1 VAQRTLVIGN
11 KNYSTWSLRPW
22 LALRMAG
29 IAFDEVLVPLYEPT
43 SKAALLRHSPAGKV
57 PVLKDETEDGER
69 LVFESLAICEYAAEL
84 APSAGLW
91 PADAAA
97 RAHAR
102 SISAEMHAGFAA
114 LRSAMPMNLRVK
126 GGRLATPPSA
136 EVQGE
141 IARIGGL
148 LDDARARFGAG
159 GPFLFGG
166 FTIADAM
173 FAPVA
178 TRFRTYSI
186 ALPTRAQAWSDAVLA
201 LPPMLEWERD
211 GLAEQQVFDA
221 YEALLAP
228 S

>member
-1 VAQRTLVIGN
+1 MARRALVIGN
-11 KNYSTWSLRPW
+11 KKYSTWSLRPW

-29 IAFDEVLVPLYEPT
+29 IPFDEVLVPLYEPS

-57 PVLKDETEDGER
+57 PVLKDGDR
-69 LVFESLAICEYAAEL
+69 LVFGSLAICEYAAEL

-114 LRSAMPMNLRVK
+114 LRVALPMNLRVK
-126 GGRLATPPSA
+126 GGRLATPPNA

-141 IARIGGL
+141 IARIGAL

-178 TRFRTYSI
+178 ARFRTYSI
-186 ALPTRAQAWSDAVLA
+186 ALSPRAQAWSDAVLA
-201 LPPMLEWERD
+201 LPPVLEWERD
-211 GLAEQQVFDA
+211 GIAEPYVFA
-221 YEALLAP
+221 PYEALLAP
-228 S
+228 A